1 MSLAALAQLP
11 KVTVVD
17 CTQPFDLTVLGDKDK
32 PLILRGLCAGWP
44 LVQAGLQSVDA
55 AAALLQQY
63 ASAELLNAC
72 YLPASEQGR
81 VFYNE
86 QLTGFNFQS
95 MRQDLTTVLSQLRSY
110 ASQPEAAP
118 TLYVG
123 SSEVTKFF
131 PGLLAEHG
139 LAIAEGS
146 PLTSVWLGNC
156 SRIAAHFDFPHNL
169 ACVLVG
175 KRRFTL
181 FPPEQIANLYPGPM
195 EFAPGGQDI
204 SLVDFANPDY
214 ARFPRFKDALAKA
227 QVADLEPVDVLFIP
241 SMWWHHVEAL
251 SSFNLLLTHWW
262 RDTPAFLG
270 RPTNALLHSV
280 LSLRSLP
287 KAQRQAWQAIF
298 DYYIFNHDEHSQQLP
313 PQAEGLLQHPLPEQT
328 ARQLRADLT
337 NKLKR

>member
-44 LVQAGLQSVDA
+44 LVQAGLQSMDA

-95 MRQDLTTVLSQLRSY
+95 VRQDLTTVLSQLRSY

-123 SSEVTKFF
+123 SSEVTKYF
-131 PGLLAEHG
+131 PGLLVEHG

-227 QVADLEPVDVLFIP
+227 QVADLEPGDVLFIP

-313 PQAEGLLQHPLPEQT
+313 PQAEGLLQQPLPEQT